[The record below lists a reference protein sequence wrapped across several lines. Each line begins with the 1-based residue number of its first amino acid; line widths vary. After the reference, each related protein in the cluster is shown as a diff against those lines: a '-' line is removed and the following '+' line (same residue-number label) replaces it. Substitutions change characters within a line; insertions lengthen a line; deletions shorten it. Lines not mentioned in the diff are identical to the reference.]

1 MEDFNLRKYLK
12 ENKQPIQEIDAPHD
26 IIQNTLKQLAGYW
39 PTDIKNN
46 LDKLGAEGFKKQLDD
61 LKPYVDQYFANLVKE
76 DSRMSTKGML
86 DYLRNIDMET
96 ADVEELE
103 KVHTSLVDVNYHAEA
118 SALSFFIDALKDH
131 DPAIQGYYKELIKTI
146 G

>member
-12 ENKQPIQEIDAPHD
+12 ENK
-26 IIQNTLKQLAGYW
+26 
-39 PTDIKNN
+39 
-46 LDKLGAEGFKKQLDD
+46 
-61 LKPYVDQYFANLVKE
+61 LVKE
-76 DSRMSTKGML
+76 DSRMSTFKPGDMYSANFDYKGML